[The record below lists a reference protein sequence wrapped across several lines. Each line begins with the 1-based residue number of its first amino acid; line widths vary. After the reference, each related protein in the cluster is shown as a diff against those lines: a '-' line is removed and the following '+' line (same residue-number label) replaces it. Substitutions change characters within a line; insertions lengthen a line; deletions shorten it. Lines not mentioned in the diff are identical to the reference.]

1 MRWIYARA
9 LYLYASATLDDHR
22 EAVATLESVLP
33 LWKRVFGEAHPET
46 PKVAVALKDARAAL
60 AAAANEER

>member
-46 PKVAVALKDARAAL
+46 PRVRAALEDAQKALAARAA
-60 AAAANEER
+60 